1 MSKYSEQSKKYAIK
15 YVSSNYDRV
24 LVKIRK
30 DAEITRESMKAAADQ
45 AGESLNGYILE
56 AVRRRME
63 SGE

>member
-1 MSKYSEQSKKYAIK
+1 MVSKAQIKSTTKYEH
-15 YVSSNYDRV
+15 NTYD
-24 LVKIRK
+24 KITLRLRR
-30 DAEITRESMKAAADQ
+30 DAETTRNTVQAAADE

>member
-1 MSKYSEQSKKYAIK
+1 MVSKAQIKSTTKYEH
-15 YVSSNYDRV
+15 NTYD
-24 LVKIRK
+24 KITLRLRR
-30 DAEITRESMKAAADQ
+30 DVETTRNTVQAAADE